1 VIRVGNELVLRVRV
15 LGRSKIEGGRVGVLR
30 TSERQVADLEPTS
43 DSGDPQGFDEPSVEA
58 SDWSFG
64 RRSVCS
70 LGSVESSCPSGFS
83 SSRKRSS
90 TCHFGSPFSP
100 SAMILVARILATLS
114 YALRRFIP
122 ADV

>member
-1 VIRVGNELVLRVRV
+1 VIRVGNELVLRVGV
-15 LGRSKIEGGRVGVLR
+15 LGRSKVEGGRVGVLR

-70 LGSVESSCPSGFS
+70 
-83 SSRKRSS
+83 
-90 TCHFGSPFSP
+90 
-100 SAMILVARILATLS
+100 
-114 YALRRFIP
+114 
-122 ADV
+122 